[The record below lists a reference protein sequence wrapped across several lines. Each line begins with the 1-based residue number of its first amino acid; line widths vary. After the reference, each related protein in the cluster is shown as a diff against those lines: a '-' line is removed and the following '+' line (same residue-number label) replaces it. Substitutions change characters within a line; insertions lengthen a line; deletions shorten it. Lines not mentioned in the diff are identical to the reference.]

1 MFNNIIIDRRDG
13 AGNVIQ
19 SVKIPLSYAPRNKVI
34 ARIEGQP
41 NDPDQDFQVVLPRL
55 SFEMTGIEYDPTRR
69 ISLVQQN
76 RGLNTTTT
84 TLNTQYAP
92 TPYNI
97 GISLYIYAKNQEDG
111 LQILEQILPYFNPD
125 YNLSLNAIPALN
137 IKNDLPILLNS
148 ISYEDQYEGDF
159 RNRQYI
165 IWTLNFLLK
174 LNYFGPINKQGII
187 RSVTANTFSDVEMQN
202 RQQTYNVTVDPNTA
216 VPGSEFDFVETFEDF

>member
-19 SVKIPLSYAPRNKVI
+19 SVKIPLSYAPRNKVL

-41 NDPDQDFQVVLPRL
+41 NDPDQDFQVILPRL

-76 RGLNTTTT
+76 RGLNATTT

>member
-41 NDPDQDFQVVLPRL
+41 NDPDQDFQVVMPRL

-76 RGLNTTTT
+76 RGLNATTT

>member
-41 NDPDQDFQVVLPRL
+41 NDPEQDFQVVLPRL

-76 RGLNTTTT
+76 RGLNATTT

-125 YNLSLNAIPALN
+125 YNLSLNAIPVLD

-187 RSVTANTFSDVEMQN
+187 RSVTTNTFSDVELQN

-216 VPGSEFDFVETFEDF
+216 LPGSEFDFVETFEDF

>member
-76 RGLNTTTT
+76 RGLNATTT

-125 YNLSLNAIPALN
+125 YNLSLNAIPVLD

-216 VPGSEFDFVETFEDF
+216 LPGSEFDFVETFEDF

>member
-41 NDPDQDFQVVLPRL
+41 NDPEQDFQVVLPRL

-76 RGLNTTTT
+76 RGLNATTT